1 MALGRRRW
9 IVIAAGIAANACCGA
24 GYAFSVIKAPLMKV
38 LSCTDAQVAMA
49 YTLSVAFLP
58 VGMLLSGAIASR
70 RGPGFAIGLGGLVF
84 GAGMFAAGFSSSLVM
99 LYATYGVM
107 VSLGQGLSYGPVIA
121 TAVKWFPDRKG
132 LASGL
137 VVSAL
142 GVGTLVVAP
151 LYQSI
156 MGSEP
161 VRVLAA
167 LKVLGVAF
175 VIVIGTASRFITDPP
190 ERMMLRGEKP
200 LGASAAQDEM
210 LGGKKRSQASEAS
223 KPGGGEEVGWRAML
237 ARPYFWTLFA
247 LYVLGTLS
255 GHMVLTQ
262 AAGLAQTV
270 TGLTAG
276 AASVVVGIMG
286 VANAGGRLLWGGISD
301 RIGRLNALAGMFVVT
316 GLAMLFLSRLAESG
330 FGLMVGLLAVGLCY
344 GGNLGTF
351 PSLCADAFGSASLA
365 VNYALLFAA
374 FSVAALAGPRVGA
387 LLLERTHDY
396 SPGFTVAA
404 GTAGLGVVL
413 SVCVRLRR
421 APSVLG
427 Q

>member
-1 MALGRRRW
+1 
-9 IVIAAGIAANACCGA
+9 
-24 GYAFSVIKAPLMKV
+24 MKV

-58 VGMLLSGAIASR
+58 MGMLMSGAIASR
-70 RGPGFAIGLGGLVF
+70 RGPGFAIGLGGFVF
-84 GAGMFAAGFSSSLVM
+84 GAGMFAAGLSHSLLM
-99 LYATYGVM
+99 LYATYGAM
-107 VSLGQGLSYGPVIA
+107 VSLGQGLSYGQVIA
-121 TAVKWFPDRKG
+121 TAVKWFPDRRG

-142 GVGTLVVAP
+142 GIGTLVVAP

-156 MGSEP
+156 IGSEA

-175 VIVIGTASRFITDPP
+175 VIIIGTASRFITDPP
-190 ERMMLRGEKP
+190 KGFAPNMMRRRAEKP
-200 LGASAAQDEM
+200 GEAAESGGDE
-210 LGGKKRSQASEAS
+210 Q
-223 KPGGGEEVGWRAML
+223 VGWRAML
-237 ARPYFWTLFA
+237 ARPYFWMLFA

-262 AAGLAQTV
+262 AAGLAQAV

-276 AASVVVGIMG
+276 AASVAVGIMG
-286 VANAGGRLLWGGISD
+286 VANAGGRLLWGAISD
-301 RIGRLNALAGMFVVT
+301 RIGRLNALAGMFVLT
-316 GLAMLFLSRLAESG
+316 GLAMLLLSRLAESG
-330 FGLMVGLLAVGLCY
+330 LGLVVGLVAVAMCY

-351 PSLCADAFGSASLA
+351 PSLCADAFGSANMA

-374 FSVAALAGPRVGA
+374 FSMAALAGPRVGA

-396 SPGFTVAA
+396 SSGFAVAA
-404 GTAGLGVVL
+404 ATAGLGVVL
-413 SVCVRLRR
+413 SVCIRCRR
-421 APSVLG
+421 V
-427 Q
+427 